1 MTEMAQLVTTTHDLL
16 HTNADLSL
24 DPHPLGPG
32 AYNPSPR
39 KEETRGALD
48 LDG

>member
-1 MTEMAQLVTTTHDLL
+1 MTEMVQLVKGLL

>member
-1 MTEMAQLVTTTHDLL
+1 MMEMVQSVKDLI

-24 DPHPLGPG
+24 DPHPLRPG
-32 AYNPSPR
+32 AYNPSPT